1 MLVSKCTVSTTI
13 SRVGLVRCQ
22 LTGSLVLVHSH
33 FRLANCLV
41 MLLGILVNLVDD
53 VALGGLSV
61 YSVTGLPW
69 PSWSLLIYCP
79 SEDWRWHAYMSGM
92 HTALG
97 CASFL
102 HCAGEPSGLRP
113 APLALLSAQTA
124 FLYRPN
130 STINSVPDCNS
141 FMEQSV
147 YRWKSA
153 CYHP

>member
-79 SEDWRWHAYMSGM
+79 SED
-92 HTALG
+92 
-97 CASFL
+97 
-102 HCAGEPSGLRP
+102 
-113 APLALLSAQTA
+113 
-124 FLYRPN
+124 
-130 STINSVPDCNS
+130 
-141 FMEQSV
+141 
-147 YRWKSA
+147 
-153 CYHP
+153 